1 MMEMKGPCD
10 ECGWAEAGGRQ
21 GCRERFEA
29 YLARD
34 YSDPQF
40 FRAHRLLVDAYCLQH
55 PEQYC
60 ASAKSLAAHLA
71 GLCWIVEGGAAA
83 AVGPSRLRDWLDGA
97 RALDKPEMPVF
108 RGALTIGD
116 LPGEAGPVEWAEAV
130 RRWAEA
136 TWAGYAPLH
145 ETARRWIAEAK
156 A

>member
-55 PEQYC
+55 PE
-60 ASAKSLAAHLA
+60 
-71 GLCWIVEGGAAA
+71 
-83 AVGPSRLRDWLDGA
+83 
-97 RALDKPEMPVF
+97 
-108 RGALTIGD
+108 
-116 LPGEAGPVEWAEAV
+116 
-130 RRWAEA
+130 
-136 TWAGYAPLH
+136 
-145 ETARRWIAEAK
+145 
-156 A
+156 